1 MAIMNYHLN
10 SCLYL
15 AKGTAEYV
23 AIWNIDELFMPK
35 LPHHTIMDVIR
46 SAAAPPGSELSVDM
60 VGARADWTGG
70 RGWAV
75 YCLTLVLGF

>member
-1 MAIMNYHLN
+1 
-10 SCLYL
+10 
-15 AKGTAEYV
+15 
-23 AIWNIDELFMPK
+23 
-35 LPHHTIMDVIR
+35 MDVIR